1 MEHSKVVPK
10 KISKVELNKVDL
22 NKVNLS
28 KIHLNKVDPSRVDQS
43 KVVLNRRYIRKA
55 KTEGEVSSKE
65 HSLRG
70 TQELVV
76 SDLRSNYLEV

>member
-1 MEHSKVVPK
+1 MA
-10 KISKVELNKVDL
+10 LNKTHR
-22 NKVNLS
+22 NKM
-28 KIHLNKVDPSRVDQS
+28 DPSRADQY
-43 KVVLNRRYIRKA
+43 KVVLNRLYVRKA

-65 HSLRG
+65 QNPRG